1 MFPEDVYWFEF
12 ITRSSQKICSH
23 TPAPLELCFF
33 PGFDLNDDDS
43 FCPLERNALKMFYD
57 SAKGNEWTNSSHWTD
72 PYKSHCSWHGVYCNG
87 SNSTIKLELRNNGLS
102 GTLSSS
108 IANLSLIE
116 YLNLA
121 DNDIMVGTFMCVYP

>member
-1 MFPEDVYWFEF
+1 
-12 ITRSSQKICSH
+12 
-23 TPAPLELCFF
+23 
-33 PGFDLNDDDS
+33 
-43 FCPLERNALKMFYD
+43 MFYD

-72 PYKSHCSWHGVYCNG
+72 PYKSHCSWHGVYCND

-121 DNDIMVGTFMCVYP
+121 DNDIMVGTFMCLSMTITLLDIVRPHLILIVLVGINTFRFVSVFR